1 MTPKSGARVIPG
13 AAAEKQE
20 QKSKTHGE
28 NVKRPAVS
36 ASTMNST
43 LFSRRRAI
51 QTLFCSSAALA
62 LNVRPDGAAA
72 EVAKEALHLL
82 MIGDFGT
89 GGADQIKVAGAL
101 KKFVTDNGMK
111 PEGLLLIGD
120 NFYGKVKEGL
130 QTDSPRW
137 KKDIEE
143 MYPTSA
149 FPGPMWAVLGNHD
162 YHDNAGGE
170 KVQLA
175 YAAKPGVRWKMPS
188 KWYRFDLGPLLKP
201 LVTFICLD
209 TNFPAISG
217 GPDKK
222 TKKLRNSMTAAE
234 EKEQLAWLTA
244 ELEKPR
250 APFTIVVGHHPL
262 YSNGDHG
269 DTKALISQWEPLFQ
283 KHQVHAY
290 ICGHDHDLQHLE
302 MKGLFTTHLLSGGG
316 GARTR
321 KLEGKHE
328 VPFGKDVHGFTHLQV
343 TAEALTFTH
352 HSADGGALH
361 TVKKLPDGSF
371 KVG

>member
-1 MTPKSGARVIPG
+1 
-13 AAAEKQE
+13 
-20 QKSKTHGE
+20 
-28 NVKRPAVS
+28 
-36 ASTMNST
+36 
-43 LFSRRRAI
+43 
-51 QTLFCSSAALA
+51 
-62 LNVRPDGAAA
+62 
-72 EVAKEALHLL
+72 

-89 GGADQIKVAGAL
+89 GGADQIKVAGAMQ
-101 KKFVTDNGMK
+101 KFVADSGVK

-120 NFYGKVKEGL
+120 NFYGGVKDGGGF
-130 QTDSPRW
+130 QVDSPRW
-137 KKDIEE
+137 QKDIEA
-143 MYPTSA
+143 MYPASV
-149 FPGPMWAVLGNHD
+149 FPGPMWSVLGNHD

-175 YAAKPGVRWKMPS
+175 YAAQPGVRWKMPA
-188 KWYRFDLGPLLKP
+188 KWYRFDLGPVVKP

-222 TKKLRNSMTAAE
+222 TKKPRNSLTAAE
-234 EKEQLAWLTA
+234 EKEQLAWLEA
-244 ELEKPR
+244 ELQKPR
-250 APFTIVVGHHPL
+250 ARFTIVIGHHPL

-269 DTKALISQWEPLFQ
+269 DTKQLIAQWEPLFQ

-290 ICGHDHDLQHLE
+290 LCGHDHDLQHLE

-321 KLEGKHE
+321 KLEGTHD
-328 VPFGKDVHGFTHLQV
+328 VPFGKDVHGFTHLQIMP
-343 TAEALTFTH
+343 EALTFTH

-361 TVKKLPDGSF
+361 TVTKLPDGSF